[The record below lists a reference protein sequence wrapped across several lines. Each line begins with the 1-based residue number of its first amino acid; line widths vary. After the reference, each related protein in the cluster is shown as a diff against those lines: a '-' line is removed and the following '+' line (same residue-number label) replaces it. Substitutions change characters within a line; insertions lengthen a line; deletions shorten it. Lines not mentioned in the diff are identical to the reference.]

1 MNVNIKK
8 WQLFLVYGCLL
19 LCSCSKSKE
28 ECIYE
33 YQDFVNSVREN
44 HNSYSQKDWVQAD
57 LEMDYYHE
65 IIKRYEHELSQE
77 ERNAII
83 RAFKIYHSYRNTI
96 GNPLTVLQDDTTE
109 PPPPPTDS
117 DNVVETKA
125 EEELKKI
132 FDEKLQKMQEETASR
147 LEQMEKR
154 LTDTERKQALRT
166 QKTERERIE
175 KAAADDALIRLLKE
189 KQRKWRV
196 ISGNMM
202 VVIIPTN
209 LDEVWFHMNIQE
221 LSPVI
226 ESAVH
231 IVHTQAKRYNWNLSI
246 TWFFRKDS
254 IVSFRMQKEGLNE
267 YDSYKKFST
276 YNGVNYNHIATVY
289 VVDKEGRS
297 VCWRNKEL
305 GESDKNAIFWFKD
318 EDGGRHFDSTL
329 AHELFHTLGAD
340 DLYYEEGKM
349 TEAYKKDYKKYCD
362 ILIGDS
368 IMRNSERTLN
378 IDPFSAWRMG
388 WKKNPEP
395 WYYFFLTSRNP
406 HSDLI
411 YE

>member
-33 YQDFVNSVREN
+33 YQDFVSSVREN

-83 RAFKIYHSYRNTI
+83 RAFEIYHSYRNTV
-96 GNPLTVLQDDTTE
+96 GSPLTVLQDDTTI
-109 PPPPPTDS
+109 PPSPPTDS
-117 DNVVETKA
+117 DNVVDDKA
-125 EEELKKI
+125 DEERAKRE
-132 FDEKLQKMQEETASR
+132 EKLQKKLDETSSR
-147 LEQMEKR
+147 LEQIEKR
-154 LTDTERKQALRT
+154 LTDTERKQALQT

-175 KAAADDALIRLLKE
+175 KAAADDALIHLLKE
-189 KQRKWRV
+189 KQREWRV
-196 ISGNMM
+196 VSGNMM

-209 LDEVWFHMNIQE
+209 LGENLFHMNVQE
-221 LSPVI
+221 LSPI
-226 ESAVH
+226 IDSAVN
-231 IVHTQAKRYNWNLSI
+231 IIHTQAKRYNWSLSI
-246 TWFFRKDS
+246 TWFFRKGAV
-254 IVSFRMQKEGLNE
+254 VSLRMQTEGLNE
-267 YDSYKKFST
+267 YNSYKKFST
-276 YNGVNYNHIATVY
+276 YSGINYNHIATVY

-297 VCWRNKEL
+297 VCWRRGEL
-305 GESDKNAIFWFKD
+305 GKNETNAIFWFKD
-318 EDGGRHFDSTL
+318 GAQHTDGTL

-349 TEAYKKDYKKYCD
+349 TETYKKDYKKYCD

-368 IMRNSERTLN
+368 IMRYSDRTLN